1 MRHLRNFLEKTQ
13 QAFASEIAKCTR
25 FSIES
30 IETDRLDLSAEL
42 GARIS
47 AATGC
52 DFAWLMANDPKLRF
66 VNVTG
71 GPYTKEDA
79 KLASQ
84 NDESIASFWHSA
96 PELAVL
102 VAADLLHRVLAAAQ
116 ARGGAEVFY
125 LARLENYVRSEVGR
139 FAALQNEIYD
149 EIRAAPT
156 LPFLSPRSLE
166 PFRRIRKRATDAI
179 QTLKVR
185 SRELDRLSALRAKKY
200 AERARAVDAE
210 K

>member
-1 MRHLRNFLEKTQ
+1 MKRKQQKQRKFNSVRHLRNCLGKTQ
-13 QAFASEIAKCTR
+13 QAFASEIAKCSR

-30 IETDRLDLSAEL
+30 IETGRLDLSAEL

-52 DFAWLMANDPKLRF
+52 DFGWLMSNDEKLRF
-66 VNVTG
+66 VNVAG
-71 GPYTKEDA
+71 RPYAKEDA
-79 KLASQ
+79 ERASET
-84 NDESIASFWHSA
+84 DGSIASFWSIG
-96 PELAVL
+96 PEIRVL

-116 ARGGAEVFY
+116 ARGGAEHMY

-149 EIRAAPT
+149 EIRAAPS

-166 PFRRIRKRATDAI
+166 PFQRIRKRATAAI
-179 QTLKVR
+179 EALKA
-185 SRELDRLSALRAKKY
+185 REKAIRK
-200 AERARAVDAE
+200 
-210 K
+210 